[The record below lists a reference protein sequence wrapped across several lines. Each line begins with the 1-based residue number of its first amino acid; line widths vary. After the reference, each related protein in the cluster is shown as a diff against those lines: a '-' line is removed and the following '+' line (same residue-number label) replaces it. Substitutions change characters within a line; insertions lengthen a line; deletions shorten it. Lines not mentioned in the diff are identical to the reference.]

1 MAKNNVIIKN
11 GVRFEIAK
19 YLNEVAPKCTKAVI
33 ITDNNVFMHYE
44 ADVVASLESAG
55 INVKT
60 FIMQAG
66 EKNKNIDTY
75 AAMINF
81 VADAKLSR
89 EDVIIALGGGVVGD
103 LAGFVAAT
111 YMRGI
116 KVIQMP
122 TTLLACIDS
131 SIGGKTG
138 FDLPQGKNL
147 IGAFHQPSAI
157 LIDLE
162 TLKTLPKEEFQN
174 GLGEGIKYAFLIGN
188 EMIELLK
195 EGLEDGNL
203 LDFVTRCV
211 DYKLDIVNKDE
222 KESGLRKLLNLGHT
236 LGHAIEKESNYTIPH
251 GLAVTK
257 GTLCVANASV
267 NYGKLQKQAYLDA
280 IEICKKYD
288 LDYTISYDIKT
299 LLKNI
304 QMDKKMHSD
313 GDISFVDINGVGNC
327 IVRTTSIK
335 ELEEYLTK

>member
-11 GVRFEIAK
+11 GVRFEVAK
-19 YLNEVAPKCTKAVI
+19 YLKKVAPKCTKVVI
-33 ITDNNVFMHYE
+33 ITDNNVFMLYE
-44 ADVVASLESAG
+44 ADISASLKNAG
-55 INVKT
+55 INVCT
-60 FIMQAG
+60 FVMEAG
-66 EKNKNIDTY
+66 EQHNNIQTY
-75 AAMINF
+75 EAMINF
-81 VADAKLSR
+81 VADAKLTR

-147 IGAFHQPSAI
+147 IGAFHQPSAV

-162 TLKTLPKEEFQN
+162 TLKTLPKAEMQN
-174 GLGEGIKYAFLIGN
+174 GLGEGIKYGFLIGKDTFD
-188 EMIELLK
+188 ILK
-195 EGLEDGNL
+195 NGLENGNL

-222 KESGLRKLLNLGHT
+222 KESGSRKLLNLGHT

-267 NYGKLQKQAYLDA
+267 KYGKLQKQTYLDA
-280 IEICKKYD
+280 VEICKKYD
-288 LDYTISYDIKT
+288 LDYTISYDIKS
-299 LLKNI
+299 LIKNI
-304 QMDKKMHSD
+304 QMDKKMHAD
-313 GDISFVDINGVGNC
+313 GDISFVDIEDLGKCV
-327 IVRTTSIK
+327 IRTVSIK

>member
-1 MAKNNVIIKN
+1 MSKNNVVIKN

-19 YLNEVAPKCTKAVI
+19 YLNKVAPKCTKVVV
-33 ITDNNVFMHYE
+33 ITDNNVFLHYE
-44 ADVVASLESAG
+44 ADVVASLERAG
-55 INVKT
+55 ITVKT
-60 FIMQAG
+60 FVMQAG

-75 AAMINF
+75 TAMINF
-81 VADAKLSR
+81 VADAKMSR

-147 IGAFHQPSAI
+147 IGAFHQPSAV

-162 TLKTLPKEEFQN
+162 TLKTLPKEELQN

-188 EMIELLK
+188 GMLELLK
-195 EGLEDGNL
+195 EGLDDGNL

-211 DYKLDIVNKDE
+211 DYKLDIVNRDE

-280 IEICKKYD
+280 IDVCKKYD

-313 GDISFVDINGVGNC
+313 GDISFVDIEGVGNC
-327 IVRTTSIK
+327 VVRTTSIK

>member
-1 MAKNNVIIKN
+1 MAKNNVIIKS
-11 GVRFEIAK
+11 GVRFEVAK
-19 YLNEVAPKCTKAVI
+19 YLKKVAPKCTKVVI
-33 ITDNNVFMHYE
+33 ITDNNVFKLYE
-44 ADVVASLESAG
+44 ADVVASLENAG
-55 INVKT
+55 INVCT
-60 FIMQAG
+60 FVMEAG
-66 EKNKNIDTY
+66 EQHKNIQTY
-75 AAMINF
+75 EAMINF
-81 VADAKLSR
+81 VADAKLTR

-147 IGAFHQPSAI
+147 IGAFHQPSAV

-162 TLKTLPKEEFQN
+162 TLKTLPKAEMQN
-174 GLGEGIKYAFLIGN
+174 GLGEGIKYGFLIGKDTFD
-188 EMIELLK
+188 ILK
-195 EGLEDGNL
+195 NGLENGNL

-211 DYKLDIVNKDE
+211 DYKLDIVNNDE

-236 LGHAIEKESNYTIPH
+236 LGHSIEKESNYTIPH

-288 LDYTISYDIKT
+288 LDYTISYDIKS
-299 LLKNI
+299 LIKNI
-304 QMDKKMHSD
+304 QMDKKMHAD
-313 GDISFVDINGVGNC
+313 GDISFVDIEDLGKCV
-327 IVRTTSIK
+327 IRTVSIK
-335 ELEEYLTK
+335 ELEEYLTE

>member
-1 MAKNNVIIKN
+1 MAKNNVIIKS
-11 GVRFEIAK
+11 GVRFEVAK
-19 YLNEVAPKCTKAVI
+19 YLKKVAPKCTKVVI
-33 ITDNNVFMHYE
+33 ITDNNVFMLYE
-44 ADVVASLESAG
+44 ADISASLKNAG
-55 INVKT
+55 INVCT
-60 FIMQAG
+60 FVMQAG
-66 EKNKNIDTY
+66 EQNKNIETY
-75 AAMINF
+75 TAMINF
-81 VADAKLSR
+81 VADAKLTR

-147 IGAFHQPSAI
+147 IGAFLQPSAV

-162 TLKTLPKEEFQN
+162 TLKTLPKAEMQN
-174 GLGEGIKYAFLIGN
+174 GLGEGIKYGFLIGKDTFD
-188 EMIELLK
+188 ILK
-195 EGLEDGNL
+195 NGLENGNL

-211 DYKLDIVNKDE
+211 DYKLDIVNNDE

-236 LGHAIEKESNYTIPH
+236 LGHSIEKESNYTIPH

-288 LDYTISYDIKT
+288 LDYTISYDIKS
-299 LLKNI
+299 LIKNI
-304 QMDKKMHSD
+304 QMDKKMHAD
-313 GDISFVDINGVGNC
+313 GDISFVDIEDLGKCV
-327 IVRTTSIK
+327 IRTVSIK
-335 ELEEYLTK
+335 ELEEYLTE

>member
-1 MAKNNVIIKN
+1 MSKNNVVIKN

-19 YLNEVAPKCTKAVI
+19 YLNKVAPKCTKVVV
-33 ITDNNVFMHYE
+33 ITDNNVFLYYE
-44 ADVVASLESAG
+44 ADVVASLERAG
-55 INVKT
+55 IIVKT
-60 FIMQAG
+60 FVMEAG

-75 AAMINF
+75 TAMINF
-81 VADAKLSR
+81 VADAKMSR

-147 IGAFHQPSAI
+147 IGAFHQPSAV

-162 TLKTLPKEEFQN
+162 TLKTLPKEELQN

-188 EMIELLK
+188 GMLELLK
-195 EGLEDGNL
+195 EGLDDGNL

-211 DYKLDIVNKDE
+211 DYKLDIVNRDE

-267 NYGKLQKQAYLDA
+267 KCGKLQKQAYLDA
-280 IEICKKYD
+280 IDVCKKYD
-288 LDYTISYDIKT
+288 LDYTISYGIKT

-313 GDISFVDINGVGNC
+313 GDISFVDIEGVGNC
-327 IVRTTSIK
+327 VVRTTSIK